1 MTNEIVKKIFRA
13 DTTVPLDG
21 LVIARKAA
29 GLWLV
34 RDRMG
39 KVVAARSETTW
50 RPGVDWVTVQS
61 GRIVARAQRRGDI
74 QSYEV

>member
-1 MTNEIVKKIFRA
+1 MTNEIVRKIFAA
-13 DTTVPLDG
+13 DTTVPVDG
-21 LVIARKAA
+21 LVISRKAA

-39 KVVAARSETTW
+39 KTITAKSEATW

-61 GRIVARAQRRGDI
+61 GRIIARAQRRGEI
-74 QSYEV
+74 QTYEV